1 MMNKYIAIF
10 VSLFFAVS
18 SLNAQ
23 SYFNVEVDFP
33 CYNCGNNYHPTADL
47 SKLKVYDHNI
57 IKSFFENMLKNDQ
70 IEFNFPQGGCQQRAQ
85 IMSMLLSNN
94 YKIEHAKIWLFA
106 PVDLDLNDKRTLYI
120 KDKNELSPDH
130 TIQWNYHVAPV
141 VLVKQNNKLDTLVI
155 DPSIDQTQPLSL
167 RKWLSA
173 IGNSHISKYTFLNA
187 QHYFFNVQYVNN
199 NPTTVINGYFY
210 DFVNPAKDNLIME
223 KGLAIND
230 MAIYVL
236 NKYIKP
242 LQKSK
247 VQADIMKLHDLKRIF
262 GNATVLD
269 NLFSQNISGNM
280 EITNRYATN
289 NYGDVILDAKQV
301 FNKRVQ
307 YWAGITTALLNK

>member
-1 MMNKYIAIF
+1 MKNYIVFI
-10 VSLFFAVS
+10 VSLFCTITIAE
-18 SLNAQ
+18 AQ
-23 SYFNVEVDFP
+23 SYFNIEVDFP
-33 CYNCGNNYHPTADL
+33 CYNCGDNYHPTADL
-47 SKLKVYDHNI
+47 SKLKVYDYTS
-57 IKSFFENMLKNDQ
+57 IKSSFENMLKDEQ

-85 IMSMLLSNN
+85 IMSMLLSKN

-141 VLVKQNNKLDTLVI
+141 VLAKQNNKIDTLVI
-155 DPSIDQTQPLSL
+155 DPAIDRTQPLPL

-173 IGNSHISKYTFLNA
+173 IGNSNISKYTFLNA

-230 MAIYVL
+230 MAIYIL

-242 LQKSK
+242 LQQSK
-247 VQADIMKLHDLKRIF
+247 VQADIMKLQDLKKIF

-269 NLFSQNISGNM
+269 NLFAQNISGNT
-280 EITNRYATN
+280 EITNRFATN
-289 NYGDVILDAKQV
+289 YYGDIMLDAKMM

-307 YWAGITTALLNK
+307 YWAGITTVLLNK